1 MKTIPALYKICLL
14 LFFPLFLMLC
24 SQAHAEQIDLDD
36 CSLLIAQPLRA
47 DFQDW
52 INKNRKQ
59 ASSGNVDALKMLAEE
74 ANNRLACFEDL
85 LMDNS
90 EWTMTFTRKNGSSE
104 TRSNT
109 GIADIKKYDYAY
121 AALKDAINYMH
132 QAGKKDPA
140 YRGLSAQLVLRY
152 VTALP
157 ERVESAYEDV
167 SGANQLECVM
177 KRKFANRDARYVCSS
192 HRTTMAQLGVKLP
205 AGRRPVL
212 DAKGQQWA
220 EDFPVK

>member
-1 MKTIPALYKICLL
+1 MKKIPALYTLCKVFL
-14 LFFPLFLMLC
+14 PLFLALC
-24 SQAHAEQIDLDD
+24 NQAHAEQIDLDD
-36 CSLLIAQPLRA
+36 CGLLTAKPLRA

-52 INKNRKQ
+52 LDKSRKQ
-59 ASSGNVDALKMLAEE
+59 ASGGNADALKMLAAE

-85 LMDNS
+85 LTDNS
-90 EWTMTFTRKNGSSE
+90 QWSMTVTGKDGGSE

-109 GIADIKKYDYAY
+109 GIADIKKYDDAY
-121 AALKDAINYMH
+121 AALRDAVSYMH
-132 QAGKKDPA
+132 QAGRKDPA
-140 YRGLSAQLVLRY
+140 YRGMSAQLVLRY

-157 ERVESAYEDV
+157 ERVETAYEDV

-177 KRKFANRDARYVCSS
+177 KRKFANRDPQYACPM

-205 AGRRPVL
+205 AGRRAVL

-220 EDFPVK
+220 ADFAAK